1 MCLLGHNPTISQL
14 AMGLLGHNFTG
25 KKNPETVL
33 NNLMR
38 I

>member
-1 MCLLGHNPTISQL
+1 MGHNPTISQL
-14 AMGLLGHNFTG
+14 AMDLLGHNFTG
-25 KKNPETVL
+25 KKNPERAL